1 VTESEAVRVIVDRK
15 KRQQALASATMAICA
30 AGVHLKGAGLETS
43 DPTLE
48 ALRQAIR
55 RIEQL
60 RKEV

>member
-1 VTESEAVRVIVDRK
+1 VTEAEAVRVIVDRK
-15 KRQQALASATMAICA
+15 KRQQALASATMSIVC
-30 AGVHLKGAGLETS
+30 AGVQLKGAGLETS

>member
-1 VTESEAVRVIVDRK
+1 MNEPEAVRVIVERK
-15 KRQQALASATMAICA
+15 KRQQALSYATMAICA
-30 AGVHLKGAGLETS
+30 AGVHLKGAGLDTS

-48 ALRQAIR
+48 ALRQSIR